1 MPSES
6 DGAAAG
12 LIDTNVF
19 IHAQASDAR
28 SEECLRF
35 LEAVERGE
43 IRARLD
49 PLVAHELTYALPHY
63 RQGMTRADVAMFLL
77 AVLAWDGIVG
87 DRDCVV
93 DAVLRWRDST
103 RLAFVDAYLA
113 AVAHANG
120 CPVYTNN
127 VRDLASHG
135 VVTPDPLLAG
145 TPK

>member
-19 IHAQASDAR
+19 IHAQANDAHSD
-28 SEECLRF
+28 ECLRF
-35 LEAVERGE
+35 LEAVERGD

-63 RQGMTRADVAMFLL
+63 RKGMTRADVATFLL
-77 AVLAWDGIVG
+77 AVLAWNGIVG
-87 DRDCVV
+87 DRDSLV
-93 DAVLRWRDST
+93 DAVLRWRDSA

-113 AVAHANG
+113 AVARADA
-120 CPVYTNN
+120 CPVYTKN
-127 VRDLASHG
+127 VRDLASQG
-135 VVTPDPLLAG
+135 AVTPDPLPADAA
-145 TPK
+145 K